1 MRQLAYWKAQFSL
14 EMSKSNKKRMRIM
27 FISFGMFFLLF
38 TTIILL
44 NAFRSGIEFYK
55 SPTQLLELKDDTI
68 SLRVGGLVMRNSVKS
83 TGVDNLFVI
92 TDGANEVK
100 VKYTGVLPDLF
111 AEGRG
116 VIVRGKLIDNIVV
129 ASQVLAKHD
138 EKYMPRELEKTL
150 SSDYSN

>member
-1 MRQLAYWKAQFSL
+1 
-14 EMSKSNKKRMRIM
+14 M
-27 FISFGMFFLLF
+27 FISFGMIVLTV

-68 SLRVGGLVMRNSVKS
+68 NLRVGGLVMRNSIKN
-83 TGVDNLFVI
+83 TGVDILFVI
-92 TDGANEVK
+92 TDGTNEVK
-100 VKYTGVLPDLF
+100 VKYTGILPDLF

-116 VIVRGKLIDNIVV
+116 VIVRGKFKENVFV

-138 EKYMPRELEKTL
+138 EKYMPRELQKTL
-150 SSDYSN
+150 NSAYSN

>member
-1 MRQLAYWKAQFSL
+1 
-14 EMSKSNKKRMRIM
+14 M
-27 FISFGMFFLLF
+27 FISFGMIVLTV

-68 SLRVGGLVMRNSVKS
+68 NLRVGGLVMRNSIKI
-83 TGVDNLFVI
+83 TGVDVLFVI
-92 TDGANEVK
+92 TDGTNEVK

-116 VIVRGKLIDNIVV
+116 VIVRGKMNENVFV

-138 EKYMPRELEKTL
+138 EKYMPREIKNNMT
-150 SSDYSN
+150 N

>member
-27 FISFGMFFLLF
+27 FISFGIFVLLLI
-38 TTIILL
+38 TIILL

-92 TDGANEVK
+92 TDGANEVT